1 VGDAEEGI
9 VLNPR
14 LALRI
19 DEAVAGSVDVKLQP
33 LMISED
39 IKAGSIRV
47 LLSSL
52 LKKIDDEGLRLGE
65 IKKAIGPAL
74 VWLNMLRLDTSTKI
88 KNQQRAVP
96 SNCARLSAI

>member
-1 VGDAEEGI
+1 

-14 LALRI
+14 LALRL

-33 LMISED
+33 LMILED

-52 LKKIDDEGLRLGE
+52 LKKIDDEGLRQGE

-74 VWLNMLRLDTSTKI
+74 VEAKYAAIGYLDKDQESAATGAIELRETLRNLAATSDL
-88 KNQQRAVP
+88 R
-96 SNCARLSAI
+96 

>member
-1 VGDAEEGI
+1 MGDAEEGI

-39 IKAGSIRV
+39 IKAGSI
-47 LLSSL
+47 LFCL
-52 LKKIDDEGLRLGE
+52 
-65 IKKAIGPAL
+65 AAF
-74 VWLNMLRLDTSTKI
+74 
-88 KNQQRAVP
+88 
-96 SNCARLSAI
+96 